1 VSPSHHDED
10 TPPADKVREL
20 IRREDRARE
29 EQRVK
34 IEKALRDS
42 HCARSITANFG
53 WKLNFIL
60 VGVGAT
66 FLAVGALV
74 AWTVARVD
82 QIEARTRTASADDAR
97 RMAYEV
103 VHQELRA
110 WRWQEPQR
118 PTSPE

>member
-1 VSPSHHDED
+1 VRTPSHHGNED

-20 IRREDRARE
+20 IRREDNARE
-29 EQRVK
+29 EQRAK

-42 HCARSITANFG
+42 HCAKSMAANFG

-82 QIEARTRTASADDAR
+82 QIEARTRGAAVDDAR
-97 RMAYEV
+97 RVAYDV
-103 VHQELRA
+103 VREELKA
-110 WRWQEPQR
+110 WGRQAP
-118 PTSPE
+118 